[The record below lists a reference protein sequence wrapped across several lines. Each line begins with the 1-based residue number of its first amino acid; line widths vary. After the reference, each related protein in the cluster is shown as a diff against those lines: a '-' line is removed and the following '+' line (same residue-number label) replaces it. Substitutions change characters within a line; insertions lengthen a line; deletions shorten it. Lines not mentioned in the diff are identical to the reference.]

1 MVAADTFCHDEFCP
15 RLPRGLENNT
25 YPGRSIATVPAS
37 SHGGAMAH
45 AACRNIAI
53 SEDDQQS
60 IAVRPPVLHQAVRP
74 PDGDIPTDPA
84 RTDPA
89 QGTALERC
97 TDHDPASVPVLDPT
111 MRYLSRPPSW
121 AIPPEQA
128 MEQVRRA
135 ARSSSGTRTETTG
148 APTGSGTPPPSG
160 RPDTG
165 GQPARAARAAAASE
179 VRRRVEVTLRLVL
192 EVLDRRRRPD
202 QLKAFAERSVVD
214 SVSAIARTAPPG
226 RTLGTAVLR
235 RIHITSAGE
244 HAAEICATY
253 VRGRRTLAIA
263 GRFERRKGAW
273 TCTALHLA

>member
-1 MVAADTFCHDEFCP
+1 
-15 RLPRGLENNT
+15 
-25 YPGRSIATVPAS
+25 
-37 SHGGAMAH
+37 
-45 AACRNIAI
+45 
-53 SEDDQQS
+53 
-60 IAVRPPVLHQAVRP
+60 
-74 PDGDIPTDPA
+74 
-84 RTDPA
+84 
-89 QGTALERC
+89 
-97 TDHDPASVPVLDPT
+97 
-111 MRYLSRPPSW
+111 
-121 AIPPEQA
+121 